1 MFNYMMLEG
10 HIKNDPQPIKLERNL
25 KLQFQLEF
33 NYFGNKIGVINCSV
47 WNEKAKELTYLE
59 KGMKIIASGMLVP
72 LEWDNKKT
80 GLKSYG
86 HEFRI
91 TDVRKID

>member
-1 MFNYMMLEG
+1 MINYMMLEG
-10 HIKNDPQPIKLERNL
+10 CLTNDPQPIKLEKNL

-33 NYFGNKIGVINCSV
+33 NYFGNKTGVINCSV

-59 KGMKIIASGMLVP
+59 KGMKIIAAGSLVP

-80 GLKSYG
+80 GLKSHG

-91 TDVRKID
+91 TDTRKID